1 MRNLLGFWTSVLLCV
16 TAFAAIEAAKRNV
29 VCYYGSWAVYR
40 PGDGKFDVE
49 DIDPT
54 ICTHLMFGFAA
65 LDNQTY
71 KIVAFDPWNDLY
83 ADGGRGA
90 YERFVA
96 LKNQNPR
103 AKAILAI
110 GGWNEGSVKYSYMAA
125 SPERRKGFVDSVVP
139 FLQRYG
145 FDGLDMDWEY
155 PTQRGGVAEDRENF
169 IELLRELKAAFA
181 PYGLLLTAAVSPGE
195 QVIDEAYDIP
205 IVSELLDIINLMTY
219 DYHGAW
225 EQWTGHNA
233 PLFAHPLD
241 DGNVTNFNVN
251 FTLNH
256 WISNG
261 APPSKIHLGMPFYG
275 RGFMLDDPL
284 ENGPYAPASEPLE
297 PGPYSRTEGFWGYN
311 EICEKQTTET
321 GWTVVRNEYYKA
333 PYTFKDRY
341 WIGYDDYDSLTE
353 KLKFVIAYDLGGAMV
368 WSIETDDFRGNC
380 HSRRFP
386 LLHHVW
392 EDLNGEVAPCV
403 DCTVPTSAP
412 PTNEQCPH
420 EGYFAI
426 DCTNYY
432 YCQLVPDGGYQ
443 ISYFTCPPGTA
454 INVDIGGCDHDYN
467 VPGCGL
473 RGVV

>member
-1 MRNLLGFWTSVLLCV
+1 MRSILVLGILVFLASTGFEAV
-16 TAFAAIEAAKRNV
+16 TAAKRNV

-54 ICTHLMFGFAA
+54 ICTHLIFGFAA

-83 ADGGRGA
+83 DDGGRGA

-96 LKNQNPR
+96 LKNKNPE
-103 AKAILAI
+103 AKALLAI
-110 GGWNEGSVKYSYMAA
+110 GGWNEGSVKYSYMA
-125 SPERRKGFVDSVVP
+125 SQPERRRGFVDSVVP
-139 FLQRYG
+139 FLQKYG
-145 FDGLDMDWEY
+145 FDGFDMDWEY

-169 IELLRELKAAFA
+169 IELLRELKAALS
-181 PYGLLLTAAVSPGE
+181 PHGLLLTCAVSPGE

-205 IVSELLDIINLMTY
+205 IVAELLDYINLMAY

-225 EQWTGHNA
+225 EQFTGHNA
-233 PLFAHPLD
+233 PLYPHPLD

-251 FTLNH
+251 YSLNY

-261 APPSKIHLGMPFYG
+261 APPSKINLGLPFYG

-284 ENGPYAPASEPLE
+284 ENGPYAPASKPIV

-311 EICEKQTTET
+311 EICINQTFGT
-321 GWTVVRNEYYKA
+321 GWTVVRNEYYQA
-333 PYTFKDRY
+333 PYAFKDEY

-353 KLKFVIAYDLGGAMV
+353 KLKLINMYDLAGAMV
-368 WSIETDDFRGNC
+368 WSIETDDFRHKC
-380 HSRRFP
+380 HSRPFP

-392 EDLNGEVAPCV
+392 EELNGEVVPCV
-403 DCTVPTSAP
+403 DCNTPTAYP
-412 PTNEQCPH
+412 PGNEKCPH

-426 DCTNYY
+426 DCTHYY
-432 YCQLVPDGGYQ
+432 LCQLGPDGEW
-443 ISYFTCPPGTA
+443 IVSDFSCPPGTA
-454 INVDIGGCDHDYN
+454 INIDTQQCDHDYN
-467 VPGCGL
+467 VSGCGA
-473 RGVV
+473 